1 MYSEGLAGDN
11 RRCRATNLGTGVQQL
26 GRVLVG
32 TADVV
37 SLTPQHVRTYVTVTN
52 VVYEKNCFSRRLI
65 DLTGNGSEVV
75 AGVAIH
81 DNIIRNLP

>member
-52 VVYEKNCFSRRLI
+52 VVYEKNCFSGRLI

-81 DNIIRNLP
+81 DTTPFF